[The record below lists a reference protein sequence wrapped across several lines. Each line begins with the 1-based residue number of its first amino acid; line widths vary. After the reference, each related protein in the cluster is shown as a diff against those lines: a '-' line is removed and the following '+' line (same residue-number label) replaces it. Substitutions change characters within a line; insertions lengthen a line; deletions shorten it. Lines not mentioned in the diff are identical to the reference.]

1 LTLKKY
7 RKFALKI
14 HESWLSC
21 KKLSFTQSRENITL
35 YYCTQCTEAEFL
47 DEIQTKVGVFLL
59 AIQSRL
65 YSFALRFLFLQS
77 LTVSKVH
84 LLYTVNDKGGNPDR
98 KPYTLPYDLRNPYT
112 NLKSETLKIMP
123 RNLNEVVRS

>member
-1 LTLKKY
+1 
-7 RKFALKI
+7 
-14 HESWLSC
+14 
-21 KKLSFTQSRENITL
+21 
-35 YYCTQCTEAEFL
+35 L

-59 AIQSRL
+59 AIQSCL
-65 YSFALRFLFLQS
+65 YSFALRFIFLQS

-84 LLYTVNDKGGNPDR
+84 LMYTDNDKGGKPDR
-98 KPYTLPYDLRNPYT
+98 KPYTLPYDLRNPYL

>member
-1 LTLKKY
+1 V
-7 RKFALKI
+7 
-14 HESWLSC
+14 SWLSC

-35 YYCTQCTEAEFL
+35 HSCTQCTEPEFL

-84 LLYTVNDKGGNPDR
+84 LLYTVNDKGEKPDR
-98 KPYTLPYDLRNPYT
+98 KSYTLPYDLRNPYQ
-112 NLKSETLKIMP
+112 NLKSVTLKIMP
-123 RNLNEVVRS
+123 RNLNEIARS